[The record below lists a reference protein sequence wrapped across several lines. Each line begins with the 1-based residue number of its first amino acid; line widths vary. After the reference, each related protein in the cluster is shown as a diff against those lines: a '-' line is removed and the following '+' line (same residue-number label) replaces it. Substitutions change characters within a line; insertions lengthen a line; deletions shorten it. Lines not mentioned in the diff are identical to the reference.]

1 MSESDE
7 SQKISVKK
15 SVKMAGTKFFDQT
28 RVLDDDEDKQQEEVR
43 NKWQEL
49 ESKRERKPIANRS
62 DLIDKN
68 TRSMGRNVMQMVEML
83 RDMPN
88 SMNPLAEFVGR
99 RPGLLDNSTYLHLSA
114 MRDGMNLC
122 EMILSYLSNSF
133 KIAIR
138 HKYKAGNAGDLWR
151 CVVSYLFPIGD
162 DPEEKKAFERALTDM
177 NIQEVGRTIK
187 GLTFEMYLDWLEDLQ
202 YVVNC
207 IPGYTVT
214 DAELWDMAIRG
225 IKGTSLDELVNHLF
239 HVKQAMSKGDSFN
252 VFKERAIEWCRNTH
266 LQNTTPADGNAQL
279 HMAAVKKET
288 QGTCWNWLKSG

>member
-1 MSESDE
+1 
-7 SQKISVKK
+7 
-15 SVKMAGTKFFDQT
+15 MAGTKFFDQT

-162 DPEEKKAFERALTDM
+162 DPEEKKAFERALADM
-177 NIQEVGRTIK
+177 TIQEVGR
-187 GLTFEMYLDWLEDLQ
+187 
-202 YVVNC
+202 
-207 IPGYTVT
+207 
-214 DAELWDMAIRG
+214 
-225 IKGTSLDELVNHLF
+225 
-239 HVKQAMSKGDSFN
+239 
-252 VFKERAIEWCRNTH
+252 
-266 LQNTTPADGNAQL
+266 
-279 HMAAVKKET
+279 
-288 QGTCWNWLKSG
+288 